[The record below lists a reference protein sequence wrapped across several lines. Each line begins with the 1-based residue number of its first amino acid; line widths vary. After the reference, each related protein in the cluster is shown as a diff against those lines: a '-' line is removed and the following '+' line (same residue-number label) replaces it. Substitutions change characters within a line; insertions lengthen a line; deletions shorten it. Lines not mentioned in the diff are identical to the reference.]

1 MFVILFSKENRLCYS
16 AGHCTMVFYFYED
29 AMQSVR
35 KISVDG
41 LVPNS
46 YHLSHWVGNETP
58 AALKA
63 DTSTEIALNFI
74 SDVHYKSLF
83 PNANILT
90 NNHFDTDGLLSVF
103 TLLYPD
109 KAENIAKTLIDTA
122 EACDFLSFSSED
134 GVKINILIAEICHA
148 EKSPF
153 RKQWKRFSGPKE
165 SIYYKT
171 LLQEL
176 PGIIKQKD
184 EYSNL
189 WRGKFDKIVASM
201 EMFEKRAIWVQEYN
215 DVGLT
220 VVINDV
226 KPAPQAI
233 DYYCKGDIFLII
245 EDNGRPNGRD
255 KGRYGYELSYRYYS
269 WADTIRRPHIS
280 KLSTTHL
287 AEYLNRNEKAS
298 IGKWRSPTPDQPFD
312 STKVL
317 SFTDDRGAPRL
328 STIPPDEVTKSVL
341 SHLEKIKRETL
352 GSVKEYAQ
360 MFHVEHYQK

>member
-1 MFVILFSKENRLCYS
+1 
-16 AGHCTMVFYFYED
+16 MVFYFYED
-29 AMQSVR
+29 AMQPVR

-74 SDVHYKSLF
+74 SDAHYKSIF
-83 PNANILT
+83 PHANILT

-103 TLLYPD
+103 TLLYPN
-109 KAENIAKTLIDTA
+109 KAETMAKTLIDTA
-122 EACDFLSFSSED
+122 EACDFSSFSSED
-134 GVKINILIAEICHA
+134 GVQINILINQICQA
-148 EKSPF
+148 DESPF

-176 PGIIKQKD
+176 PDLIKRKD
-184 EYSNL
+184 EYAEL
-189 WRGKFDKIVASM
+189 WRWKFNKIVASM
-201 EMFEKRAIWVQEYN
+201 EMFEKRAVWLQEYR
-215 DVGLT
+215 DEGLT
-220 VVINDV
+220 VVVNNV
-226 KPAPQAI
+226 TPAPQAI

-245 EDNGRPNGRD
+245 EDNGGK

-269 WADTIRRPHIS
+269 WADTVRRPPIAKIS
-280 KLSTTHL
+280 TARL
-287 AEYLNRNEKAS
+287 AEYLNKNEKAS
-298 IGKWRSPTPDQPFD
+298 NGKWRGAVHGQPFN

-317 SFTDDRGAPRL
+317 SFTDDKGTPCL
-328 STIPPDEVTKSVL
+328 SAIPPDEVTKSIL
-341 SHLEKIKRETL
+341 SHLGVAYK
-352 GSVKEYAQ
+352 
-360 MFHVEHYQK
+360 